1 VLSVLKG
8 ADSAKRPGMDSVG
21 FVPLETEKIP
31 TKAAVV
37 GIVGTLLRDLS
48 VIPSSRDTHHLSA
61 TEDRKHVI
69 LYLHNH
75 TRRRMHLTARAP
87 KKKSIIQEGSCAK

>member
-8 ADSAKRPGMDSVG
+8 AGSAKGPGMDSVG
-21 FVPLETEKIP
+21 FVHLETEKIVIK
-31 TKAAVV
+31 TAVV
-37 GIVGTLLRDLS
+37 GIVSTLLGDPS
-48 VIPSSRDTHHLSA
+48 VIPPSRDTHHLSA

-75 TRRRMHLTARAP
+75 TRRPIHLTARAP
-87 KKKSIIQEGSCAK
+87 KKMSIIQEGSCAK